1 MSKPFVHL
9 HVHSEYSLLK
19 ASSRVKE
26 LVAMAH
32 SLGMPGMAI
41 TDLGNM
47 FCAVEFFNAAK
58 GLIKPILGIE
68 LIMTSGSM
76 SSKKI
81 PDIHENHSL
90 LLYARN
96 FNGYKNLMKMSS
108 LSWNQGFHFYPRLD
122 EEYFAQNCSDLVV
135 ILAQKK
141 GLVTSHLS
149 KGNRA
154 EAVRYIS
161 EKKEQISDGQLYL
174 EIVDHGLPEDRELNE
189 IYRSLS
195 QETGVPLIATNDT
208 YYSRPE
214 DSVAHEIL
222 MAIDEKMTVS
232 EANRPRF
239 VSREFYFKSVDE
251 MYASMTGFEDACERT
266 MEVLNACDVEFPA
279 DPLHLPKFE
288 IPDGHDENSYL
299 RKICEDASTHRYK
312 NFTEEYQERLD
323 FELKTIEKMG
333 FPAYFLIVSDFIRAA
348 RERGIP
354 VGPGRGSAAGS
365 IVSYL
370 LGITDIDP
378 MRYGLYFERFLN
390 PNRISMPDI
399 DIDFC
404 VRRRDEVIQYVKD
417 RYGTEKVAQIIT
429 FGTLK
434 AKAVLKDVAR
444 VMEIPFDEANEISKS
459 IPKDA
464 KNLKDAIEAAPEV
477 QRWKEQYEELFEVA
491 IKLEGLP
498 RHTGIHAAGVVIA
511 PDEVSQFV
519 PLCGFDDSICT
530 QYDGGILESQGL
542 LKMDFL
548 GLSTLT
554 TIQDALDH
562 IRKNQNINLDLAS
575 IPLDDSESFETISF
589 GYTSGLF
596 QVDSP
601 LFRRVIEEM
610 RPACF
615 EDLIALVALGRP
627 GPLESGMD
635 KIFYRNRRNP
645 EEMEVPH
652 EKLRSL
658 LLETSGIM
666 LYQEQVMNAAVILAG
681 YDMALADDLRSAIG
695 KKKIEGIR
703 KHGQLFVEGSMK
715 NGVKEEEA
723 QKIYAMIETFGRY
736 GFNKSHSAAYGLICY
751 QTAFLKTHYPVEF
764 LSAAFTDTLSKQDHT
779 ELVATLAQ
787 DCERLSIPI
796 KLPSVN
802 SPSFN
807 FDVAGREII
816 FGFGGV
822 KDVGSKAV
830 ASITKAA
837 QDGPFKS
844 LRDFCCRVDLF
855 AVQKRVLENLI
866 KVGAL
871 DEIPGNRAQ
880 KLALIN
886 STIKEAQEYQRS
898 RNTGQ
903 LLLMESRGKHLDFP
917 DRFDNDITISRVEQ
931 LVWEKE
937 LTGIYFSGHPL
948 DEYRN
953 FLDRTCKDKCR
964 DIFDMKD
971 KHQVLMGGMISSFRR
986 KVNKEG
992 RDWITFRLTDYTKTV
1007 ECVVFANQFE
1017 RVTFKVLDD
1026 QVVVLSGSKGT
1037 SNFNQ
1042 ESQIYVDDM
1051 ELADDVHTSHRWELD
1066 LVIKLDLETV
1076 RPDFIE
1082 KLRGIASRH
1091 KGHKSVRILYP
1102 CDGYRV
1108 EMELPGYQVDGSL
1121 NCIRDFDETLGEER
1135 ISLHL
1140 RPPRRSYNRR

>member
-1 MSKPFVHL
+1 
-9 HVHSEYSLLK
+9 
-19 ASSRVKE
+19 
-26 LVAMAH
+26 MAE
-32 SLGMPGMAI
+32 SYAMPGLAI

-47 FCAVEFFNAAK
+47 FCAVEFFNASK
-58 GLIKPILGIE
+58 ERIKPILGIE
-68 LIMTSGSM
+68 LIMTTGSM
-76 SSKKI
+76 DSKKI
-81 PDIHENHSL
+81 PDIYENHSL

-96 FNGYKNLMKMSS
+96 YQGYQNLMKMSS
-108 LSWNQGFHFYPRLD
+108 LAWNQGFHFHPRLD
-122 EEYFAQNCSDLVV
+122 ELHFQKNCSDLVV

-141 GLVTSHLS
+141 GLVTSLL
-149 KGNRA
+149 KNGNRQQA
-154 EAVRYIS
+154 LRYIE
-161 EKKEQISDGQLYL
+161 EKKEQIENGYLYL

-189 IYRSLS
+189 AYRSLS
-195 QETGVPLIATNDT
+195 KETGIPLVATNDT
-208 YYSRPE
+208 YYCNPE

-232 EANRPRF
+232 DPKRPRF
-239 VSREFYFKSVDE
+239 VSREFYFKTADQ
-251 MYASMTGFEDACERT
+251 MYELMHGFEDACERT
-266 MEVLNACDVEFPA
+266 MEVLEACHVELPE
-279 DPLHLPKFE
+279 DQLHLPKFD
-288 IPDGHDENSYL
+288 IPDGHDESSYL
-299 RKICEDASTHRYK
+299 RQICEEASKERYETFPK
-312 NFTEEYQERLD
+312 EYQERLD
-323 FELKTIEKMG
+323 FELGVIIKMG
-333 FPAYFLIVSDFIRAA
+333 FPAYFLIVSDFIMAA
-348 RERGIP
+348 KNNGIP

-378 MRYGLYFERFLN
+378 MKYGLYFERFLN

-444 VMEIPFDEANEISKS
+444 VMEISFDEANEISKS

-464 KNLKDAIEAAPEV
+464 KNLGDALENSPEV
-477 QRWKEQYEELFEVA
+477 QRWKEQYEELFDVA
-491 IKLEGLP
+491 MKLEGLP

-511 PDEVSQFV
+511 PDEVSNFV
-519 PLCGFDDSICT
+519 PLCGYDESICT
-530 QYDGGILESQGL
+530 QYDGGVLESQGL

-554 TIQDALDH
+554 TIQDALNH
-562 IRKNQNINLDLAS
+562 IRKNQNIDLNLAE
-575 IPLDDSESFETISF
+575 IPLDDPDSFETIAR

-610 RPACF
+610 QPSSF

-658 LLETSGIM
+658 LEETSGIM
-666 LYQEQVMNAAVILAG
+666 LFQEQVMNSAVILAG

-695 KKKIEGIR
+695 KKKLDGIR
-703 KHGQLFVEGSMK
+703 KHGKLFVDGSVK
-715 NGVKEEEA
+715 NGLKEEEA

-764 LSAAFTDTLSKQDHT
+764 LAAALTDTLSKQDHT
-779 ELVATLAQ
+779 ELVATLAE
-787 DCERLSIPI
+787 DCERLDITI
-796 KLPSVN
+796 RAPSVN
-802 SPSFN
+802 RPTFH
-807 FDVAGREII
+807 FDVDGREII

-822 KDVGSKAV
+822 KDLGSKAV
-830 ASITKAA
+830 GSIAKAI

-844 LRDFCCRVDLF
+844 MRDFCCRVDLF

-866 KVGAL
+866 KVGAF
-871 DEIPGNRAQ
+871 DDIPGNRAQ
-880 KLALIN
+880 KLAIVN
-886 STIKEAQEYQRS
+886 TTIKEAQEFQRN

-903 LLLMESRGKHLDFP
+903 RMLMESKGKLQDFP
-917 DRFDNDITISRVEQ
+917 DRLDESIRSSRVEQ

-953 FLDRTCKDKCR
+953 FLDRACRNRCR
-964 DIFDMKD
+964 DVLELRD
-971 KHQVLMGGMISSFRR
+971 KQPILVGGMVSDFRR
-986 KVNKEG
+986 KVNKDG
-992 RDWITFRLTDYTKTV
+992 KDWITFRLTDYTKTV

-1026 QVVVLSGSKGT
+1026 QVVLVSGTKGT
-1037 SNFNQ
+1037 SNFNHQ
-1042 ESQIYVDDM
+1042 AQIYVDDM
-1051 ELADDVHTSHRWELD
+1051 ELADNLYASHRWGLD
-1066 LVIKLDLETV
+1066 LAIKLDSSGIDQETV
-1076 RPDFIE
+1076 NTL
-1082 KLRGIASRH
+1082 KAVASRH
-1091 KGHKSVRILYP
+1091 KGQKPLKVLYP
-1102 CDGYRV
+1102 CDGYKV
-1108 EMELPGYQVDGSL
+1108 EMELPHHQVDGSMG
-1121 NCIRDFDETLGEER
+1121 CIRDFDQNLGEDR
-1135 ISLHL
+1135 IALHL
-1140 RPPRRSYNRR
+1140 RPPKRAYSRR